1 MFCFLLNKFVVVI
14 IVNQDISLGTKNS
27 FNINYSVYGTTV
39 LTNNDFLFIVIVQI
53 APNEIFG
60 LIK

>member
-1 MFCFLLNKFVVVI
+1 MVI

-60 LIK
+60 LMK